1 MKNTLPE
8 RVLEIF
14 NGQPLGANFSPGS
27 IERSLEDIELRG
39 FTILKDEF
47 NLNLKLV
54 RDEIDKLY
62 LKEVSDFGLNNLKE
76 INDVGVLRNPIFNS
90 KLLREV
96 AFHENFMNIC
106 AHIFGHQ
113 FILHVNRAVISDVEY
128 KHPAS
133 VWHREP
139 PYQNYIT
146 NKPVA
151 LTMIYLPDGSNAH
164 NSGIEVLPGS
174 HKWVDFPSDEY
185 VLENAITPTILP
197 GEAIVINSSLL
208 HKGGIGANERRRSL
222 VTIFSSPLIKQQT
235 DIAAMVG
242 LNYPSLLEEFA
253 AAPFLYGVTTKIHA
267 SDNDYRLNK
276 LNSKV
281 KINEKSY

>member
-1 MKNTLPE
+1 MKNIFPE
-8 RVLEIF
+8 RTLEIF
-14 NGQPLGANFSPGS
+14 NGQPLGENFASGS

-39 FTILKDEF
+39 FTILKNNF
-47 NLNLKLV
+47 NINLKKV
-54 RDEIDKLY
+54 KDEIDGLY
-62 LKEVSDFGLNNLKE
+62 LKEVADFGLNNLKD
-76 INDVGVLRNPIFNS
+76 INDIGVLRNPILKS

-96 AFHENFMNIC
+96 VFHKNFMEIC
-106 AHIFGHQ
+106 EYTFGTQ
-113 FILHVNRAVISDVEY
+113 YILHVNRVVISDAEY
-128 KHPAS
+128 RHPAS

-151 LTMIYLPDGSNAH
+151 LTMIYLPDGSNAQ

-185 VLENAITPTILP
+185 VLENSVTPNIMP

-208 HKGGIGANERRRSL
+208 HKGGIGTNERRRSI

-235 DIAAMVG
+235 DVASMVS
-242 LNYPSLLEEFA
+242 LYYPSLLEEFTS
-253 AAPFLYGVTTKIHA
+253 APFLYGVTTKIHA

-276 LNSKV
+276 LKNRV
-281 KINEKSY
+281 KINEKSN